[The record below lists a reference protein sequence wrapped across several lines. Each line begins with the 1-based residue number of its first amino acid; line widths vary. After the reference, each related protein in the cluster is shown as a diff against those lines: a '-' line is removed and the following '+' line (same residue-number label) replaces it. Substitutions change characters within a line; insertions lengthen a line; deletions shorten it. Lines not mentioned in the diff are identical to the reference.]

1 MLFNSLTFI
10 VFFAVVV
17 ALYWSIRSWNARKNL
32 LVTASYIFYG
42 AWNPPFAALLFSTTA
57 MDFWLG
63 RQIATAKNLSSHRAW
78 LIGSVCM
85 NLSMLGFFKYGNFLL
100 ENFQWLIARIGIIYH
115 PPHLDILLPV
125 GISFYTFHSLSY
137 TLDIYRGV
145 LQPTRSLRD
154 FVLAVSFFP
163 QLVAGPIV
171 RAGDF
176 LPQLVRPPHLR
187 LGQFLWGLLLMTLGL
202 FEKIVVADTLLS
214 GSADRIFGYGGPLI
228 ALDSWIGVLAFAGQI
243 FFDFA
248 GYSTCAIGAALC
260 LGFHLKDNF
269 RFPYAAIG
277 FSDFWRRWH
286 ISLSTFLRDYVYIPL
301 GGNRVGWTRAAI
313 NLVIVMFL
321 GGLWHGAAWTFV
333 VWGLLHGFYLVIE
346 HASRA
351 LIGERAWTDPF
362 AVKLLLGLVTYGAVC
377 LAWVFFRA
385 SDFTIATRML
395 RGMFGGH
402 PHGDAILATREM
414 LQIGIVTF
422 FMMLAHWSLRETNI
436 ETAVTRLPRWIVT
449 TAWALMACAI
459 ILTQGSSNAFIYF
472 QFSAHPSAAAFV
484 LPPTDGSR
492 ERPRRSTARVR
503 APDHANSLARHHCYC
518 CVGRYR
524 RCVCLGILL
533 PFDWLR
539 THSG

>member
-1 MLFNSLTFI
+1 MLFNSLTFV

-17 ALYWSIRSWNARKNL
+17 TAYWSIRSWNVRKNV
-32 LVTASYIFYG
+32 LVVASYIFYG

-63 RQIATAKNLSSHRAW
+63 SRMARAQGQRSRKLW
-78 LIGSVCM
+78 LVGSVAM

-100 ENFQWLIARIGIIYH
+100 ENFQWMMARIGVTYQ

-145 LQPTRSLRD
+145 LQPTKSLRD

-163 QLVAGPIV
+163 QLIAGPIV

-176 LPQLVRPPHLR
+176 LPQLVRAPGLR
-187 LGQFLWGLLLMTLGL
+187 MGQFLWGLLLMTLGL
-202 FEKIVVADTLLS
+202 FEKIVLADTMLS
-214 GSADRIFGYGGPLI
+214 GSADRVFSYGGPLV
-228 ALDSWIGVLAFAGQI
+228 ALDSWLGVIAFAGQI

-286 ISLSTFLRDYVYIPL
+286 ISLSTFLRDYLYIPL
-301 GGNRVGWTRAAI
+301 GGNQVRPVRAAI

-333 VWGLLHGFYLVIE
+333 VWGLLHGSYLVIE
-346 HASRA
+346 RVLRA
-351 LIGERAWTDPF
+351 LFEKKVWANNF
-362 AVKLLLGLVTYGAVC
+362 AVRLLAGAGTYAAVC
-377 LAWVFFRA
+377 IAWVFFRA
-385 SDFTIATRML
+385 SDFAIATRML

-402 PHGDAILATREM
+402 AHADAILSTREM
-414 LQIGIVTF
+414 LEIGLVTAAMIF
-422 FMMLAHWSLRETNI
+422 VHWSLRESDI
-436 ETAVTRLPRWIVT
+436 ETAVTRLPRWVVT
-449 TAWALMACAI
+449 ITWALMGCAI
-459 ILTQGSSNAFIYF
+459 ILTQGNSNAFIYF
-472 QFSAHPSAAAFV
+472 QF
-484 LPPTDGSR
+484 
-492 ERPRRSTARVR
+492 
-503 APDHANSLARHHCYC
+503 
-518 CVGRYR
+518 
-524 RCVCLGILL
+524 
-533 PFDWLR
+533 
-539 THSG
+539 

>member
-1 MLFNSLTFI
+1 MDYWLGARI
-10 VFFAVVV
+10 AKAVTPR
-17 ALYWSIRSWNARKNL
+17 SKRSW
-32 LVTASYIFYG
+32 LVA
-42 AWNPPFAALLFSTTA
+42 
-57 MDFWLG
+57 
-63 RQIATAKNLSSHRAW
+63 
-78 LIGSVCM
+78 SVCM

-100 ENFQWLIARIGIIYH
+100 ENFQWLLARIGIIYH

-176 LPQLVRPPHLR
+176 LPQLVRPPRLR
-187 LGQFLWGLLLMTLGL
+187 LGQFLWGLALMTLGL

-286 ISLSTFLRDYVYIPL
+286 ISLSTFLRDYLYIPL
-301 GGNRVGWTRAAI
+301 GGNQVRPVRAAA

-333 VWGLLHGFYLVIE
+333 VWGLLHGSYLVIE
-346 HASRA
+346 RVVRVLFEKKAWTNNFATRA
-351 LIGERAWTDPF
+351 LAWL
-362 AVKLLLGLVTYGAVC
+362 ATYGAVC
-377 LAWVFFRA
+377 IAWVFFRA
-385 SDFTIATRML
+385 SDFTVASRML
-395 RGMFGGH
+395 GGMFGQH
-402 PHGDAILATREM
+402 TNGDAILTTREL
-414 LQIGIVTF
+414 LQIGSVTAGLIA
-422 FMMLAHWSLRETNI
+422 MHWAMRDNTF
-436 ETAVTRLPRWIVT
+436 ETAVMRLP
-449 TAWALMACAI
+449 AWTIAAIGSVMICAI

-472 QFSAHPSAAAFV
+472 QF
-484 LPPTDGSR
+484 
-492 ERPRRSTARVR
+492 
-503 APDHANSLARHHCYC
+503 
-518 CVGRYR
+518 
-524 RCVCLGILL
+524 
-533 PFDWLR
+533 
-539 THSG
+539 

>member
-1 MLFNSLTFI
+1 MLFNSLTFV

-17 ALYWSIRSWNARKNL
+17 TAYWSMRSWPARKNL
-32 LVTASYIFYG
+32 LVIASYIFYG

-63 RQIATAKNLSSHRAW
+63 MRIAKATQPRRRKLWMIA
-78 LIGSVCM
+78 SVAM

-100 ENFQWLIARIGIIYH
+100 ENFQWFMARIGIAYQ

-145 LQPTRSLRD
+145 LQPTKSLRD

-176 LPQLVRPPHLR
+176 LPQLADPPTR
-187 LGQFLWGLLLMTLGL
+187 RTGRFLWGLALMTLGL
-202 FEKIVVADTLLS
+202 FEKVVLADTLLS
-214 GSADRIFGYGGPLI
+214 GSADRIFSYGGPLI
-228 ALDSWIGVLAFAGQI
+228 ALDSWLGVIAFAGQI
-243 FFDFA
+243 FFDFT

-286 ISLSTFLRDYVYIPL
+286 ISLSTFLRDYLYIPL
-301 GGNRVGWTRAAI
+301 GGNQVQPLRAAI

-333 VWGLLHGFYLVIE
+333 VWGLLHGTYLVVE
-346 HASRA
+346 RVVRA
-351 LIGERAWTDPF
+351 LLENRPWANNRATR
-362 AVKLLLGLVTYGAVC
+362 ALAGVATYAAIC
-377 LAWVFFRA
+377 IAWVFFRA
-385 SDFTIATRML
+385 SDFTIARRML
-395 RGMFGGH
+395 FGMFGGH
-402 PHGDAILATREM
+402 AHGDAILSTREM
-414 LQIGIVTF
+414 LQIGIVTAG
-422 FMMLAHWSLRETNI
+422 MIVVHWSLRDSSI
-436 ETAVTRLPRWIVT
+436 ELAVTRLPRWIVT
-449 TAWALMACAI
+449 ALWAAMACAI
-459 ILTQGSSNAFIYF
+459 ILTQGNSNAFIYF
-472 QFSAHPSAAAFV
+472 QF
-484 LPPTDGSR
+484 
-492 ERPRRSTARVR
+492 
-503 APDHANSLARHHCYC
+503 
-518 CVGRYR
+518 
-524 RCVCLGILL
+524 
-533 PFDWLR
+533 
-539 THSG
+539 

>member
-1 MLFNSLTFI
+1 MLFNSLTFV
-10 VFFAVVV
+10 VFFVIVVT
-17 ALYWSIRSWNARKNL
+17 LYWSMNSWTARKNL
-32 LVTASYIFYG
+32 LVVASYIFYG
-42 AWNPPFAALLFSTTA
+42 AWNPPFAALLFGTTA

-63 RQIATAKNLSSHRAW
+63 RQMAKATDQHRKRRW
-78 LIGSVCM
+78 LVASVCM

-100 ENFQWLIARIGIIYH
+100 ENFQWLLARIGIIYQ

-145 LQPTRSLRD
+145 LKPTKSLRD
-154 FVLAVSFFP
+154 FILAVSFFP

-176 LPQLVRPPHLR
+176 LPQLVRPPALR
-187 LGQFLWGLLLMTLGL
+187 AGQFLWGLLLMTLGL
-202 FEKIVVADTLLS
+202 FEKIVLADTMLS
-214 GSADRIFGYGGPLI
+214 GSADRIFGYAGPLV
-228 ALDSWIGVLAFAGQI
+228 ALDSWLGVIAFAGQI

-286 ISLSTFLRDYVYIPL
+286 ISLSTFLRDYLYIPL

-333 VWGLLHGFYLVIE
+333 VWGLLHGSYLVIE

-351 LIGERAWTDPF
+351 LVGERAWTGNF
-362 AVKLLLGLVTYGAVC
+362 AVKLLLGFVTYGAVC

-385 SDFTIATRML
+385 SDFK
-395 RGMFGGH
+395 
-402 PHGDAILATREM
+402 
-414 LQIGIVTF
+414 IGR
-422 FMMLAHWSLRETNI
+422 AS
-436 ETAVTRLPRWIVT
+436 
-449 TAWALMACAI
+449 C
-459 ILTQGSSNAFIYF
+459 
-472 QFSAHPSAAAFV
+472 
-484 LPPTDGSR
+484 R
-492 ERPRRSTARVR
+492 ERVS
-503 APDHANSLARHHCYC
+503 
-518 CVGRYR
+518 
-524 RCVCLGILL
+524 
-533 PFDWLR
+533 
-539 THSG
+539 

>member
-10 VFFAVVV
+10 VFFTVVV
-17 ALYWSIRSWNARKNL
+17 TAYWSVRSWNARKNL
-32 LVTASYIFYG
+32 LVVASYIFYG

-63 RQIATAKNLSSHRAW
+63 ARIARAKGHHARRVW
-78 LIGSVCM
+78 LVASVCM

-100 ENFQWLIARIGIIYH
+100 ENFQWLMARIGVIYQ

-137 TLDIYRGV
+137 TLDVYRGV
-145 LQPTRSLRD
+145 MQPTKSLRD

-176 LPQLVRPPHLR
+176 LPQLLAPPKPQTGR
-187 LGQFLWGLLLMTLGL
+187 FLWGLALMTLGL
-202 FEKIVVADTLLS
+202 FEKVVLADTMLA
-214 GSADRIFGYGGPLI
+214 GSADRIFGYAGPLI
-228 ALDSWIGVLAFAGQI
+228 ALDSWMGVIAFAGQI

-286 ISLSTFLRDYVYIPL
+286 ISLSTFLRDYLYFPL
-301 GGNRVGWTRAAI
+301 GGSRVGWARAAI

-333 VWGLLHGFYLVIE
+333 VWGLLHGIYLVIE
-346 HASRA
+346 HVLRA
-351 LIGERAWTDPF
+351 FFGNKAWTDSL
-362 AVKLLLGLVTYGAVC
+362 AAKVLLGLVTYAAVC

-385 SDFTIATRML
+385 SDFATATRML

-402 PHGDAILATREM
+402 ANGDAILGTREM

-422 FMMLAHWSLRETNI
+422 FMMLAHWSLRDISI
-436 ETAVTRLPRWIVT
+436 EQAVERLPRWLVT
-449 TAWALMACAI
+449 AVWAVMACAI
-459 ILTQGSSNAFIYF
+459 ILTQGSSSAFIYF
-472 QFSAHPSAAAFV
+472 QF
-484 LPPTDGSR
+484 
-492 ERPRRSTARVR
+492 
-503 APDHANSLARHHCYC
+503 
-518 CVGRYR
+518 
-524 RCVCLGILL
+524 
-533 PFDWLR
+533 
-539 THSG
+539 

>member
-1 MLFNSLTFI
+1 MRFNSLTFVAVFVI
-10 VFFAVVV
+10 VL
-17 ALYWSIRSWNARKNL
+17 ALYWSIGSWTARKNL
-32 LVTASYIFYG
+32 LVVSSYIFYG

-63 RQIATAKNLSSHRAW
+63 RQIAKAKDRSRRAW
-78 LIGSVCM
+78 LVGSVCM

-100 ENFQWLIARIGIIYH
+100 ENFQWLLARIGIIYH

-176 LPQLVRPPHLR
+176 LPQLVRPPALR
-187 LGQFLWGLLLMTLGL
+187 VGQFLWGLALMTLGL
-202 FEKIVVADTLLS
+202 FEKIVLADMMLS
-214 GSADRIFGYGGPLI
+214 GSADRVFSYPGPLI
-228 ALDSWIGVLAFAGQI
+228 ALDSWTGVLAFAGPI

-286 ISLSTFLRDYVYIPL
+286 ISLSTFLRDYLYIPL
-301 GGNRVGWTRAAI
+301 GGNQVRPLHAAA

-333 VWGLLHGFYLVIE
+333 VWGLLHGSYLVIE
-346 HASRA
+346 RVFRVLFEAKRWASTLPVRVLA
-351 LIGERAWTDPF
+351 GF
-362 AVKLLLGLVTYGAVC
+362 ATYAAVC
-377 LAWVFFRA
+377 VAWVFFRA
-385 SDFTIATRML
+385 SDFTIASRML
-395 RGMFGGH
+395 GGMFGQH
-402 PHGDAILATREM
+402 PHGDAIFTTREL
-414 LQIGIVTF
+414 LQIGSVT
-422 FMMLAHWSLRETNI
+422 LALIAMHWAMRDDTF
-436 ETAVTRLPRWIVT
+436 ETAIMRLPH
-449 TAWALMACAI
+449 WAITVIGAAMACAVI
-459 ILTQGSSNAFIYF
+459 FTQGNSNAFIYF
-472 QFSAHPSAAAFV
+472 QF
-484 LPPTDGSR
+484 
-492 ERPRRSTARVR
+492 
-503 APDHANSLARHHCYC
+503 
-518 CVGRYR
+518 
-524 RCVCLGILL
+524 
-533 PFDWLR
+533 
-539 THSG
+539 

>member
-1 MLFNSLTFI
+1 MLFNSLTFV

-17 ALYWSIRSWNARKNL
+17 TAYWSMRSWNARKNL
-32 LVTASYIFYG
+32 LVVASYIFYG

-63 RQIATAKNLSSHRAW
+63 RQMARAKGGHSRRVW
-78 LIGSVCM
+78 LVASVCM

-100 ENFQWLIARIGIIYH
+100 ENFQWVLARGGIAYK
-115 PPHLDILLPV
+115 PPHLDLFLPI
-125 GISFYTFHSLSY
+125 GISFYTSHSLSY

-145 LQPTRSLRD
+145 LKPTRSLRD

-176 LPQLVRPPHLR
+176 LPQLHAPQPLR
-187 LGQFLWGLLLMTLGL
+187 EGQFLWGLLLMTLGL
-202 FEKIVVADTLLS
+202 FEKIVLADTMLS
-214 GSADRIFGYGGPLI
+214 GSADRIFGYAGPLV
-228 ALDSWIGVLAFAGQI
+228 ALDSWLGVMAFACQI

-286 ISLSTFLRDYVYIPL
+286 ISLSTFLRDYLYIPL
-301 GGNRVGWTRAAI
+301 GGNQVGWTRAAI

-333 VWGLLHGFYLVIE
+333 VWGLLHGSYLVIE
-346 HASRA
+346 RVLRVLFEKKRWADSLAVRVLA
-351 LIGERAWTDPF
+351 GF
-362 AVKLLLGLVTYGAVC
+362 ATYAAVC
-377 LAWVFFRA
+377 IAWVFFRA
-385 SDFTIATRML
+385 SDFTIAMRML

-402 PHGDAILATREM
+402 AHGDAILATREM
-414 LQIGIVTF
+414 LEIGLVT
-422 FMMLAHWSLRETNI
+422 
-436 ETAVTRLPRWIVT
+436 
-449 TAWALMACAI
+449 ACM
-459 ILTQGSSNAFIYF
+459 
-472 QFSAHPSAAAFV
+472 
-484 LPPTDGSR
+484 
-492 ERPRRSTARVR
+492 
-503 APDHANSLARHHCYC
+503 
-518 CVGRYR
+518 
-524 RCVCLGILL
+524 
-533 PFDWLR
+533 
-539 THSG
+539 

>member
-1 MLFNSLTFI
+1 MLFNSLTFV
-10 VFFAVVV
+10 VFFVVV
-17 ALYWSIRSWNARKNL
+17 VTAYWSIHSWTARKNL

-63 RQIATAKNLSSHRAW
+63 RQIAKAKDQSRRVW
-78 LIGSVCM
+78 LVGSVCM

-100 ENFQWLIARIGIIYH
+100 ENFQWLLARIGIIYH
-115 PPHLDILLPV
+115 PPHLDILFPV

-137 TLDIYRGV
+137 TLDVYRGV
-145 LQPTRSLRD
+145 LQPTKSLRD

-176 LPQLVRPPHLR
+176 LPQLVTPLGLR
-187 LGQFLWGLLLMTLGL
+187 TGQFLWGLLLMTLGL
-202 FEKIVVADTLLS
+202 FEKIVLADTMLS
-214 GSADRIFGYGGPLI
+214 GSADRIFGYPAPLV
-228 ALDSWIGVLAFAGQI
+228 ALDSWLGVMAFAGQI

-248 GYSTCAIGAALC
+248 GYSICAIGAALC

-286 ISLSTFLRDYVYIPL
+286 ISLSTFLRDYLYIPL
-301 GGNRVGWTRAAI
+301 GGNQVRPVRAAI

-333 VWGLLHGFYLVIE
+333 VWGLLHGSYLVIE
-346 HASRA
+346 RVIRVFFEDARWA
-351 LIGERAWTDPF
+351 KNF
-362 AVKLLLGLVTYGAVC
+362 ATKLLDGLATYTAVC
-377 LAWVFFRA
+377 FDRVFFRA

-402 PHGDAILATREM
+402 PPRDAILSTREM
-414 LQIGIVTF
+414 FQ
-422 FMMLAHWSLRETNI
+422 
-436 ETAVTRLPRWIVT
+436 TRI
-449 TAWALMACAI
+449 
-459 ILTQGSSNAFIYF
+459 
-472 QFSAHPSAAAFV
+472 V
-484 LPPTDGSR
+484 LPWW
-492 ERPRRSTARVR
+492 V
-503 APDHANSLARHHCYC
+503 
-518 CVGRYR
+518 
-524 RCVCLGILL
+524 
-533 PFDWLR
+533 
-539 THSG
+539 

>member
-1 MLFNSLTFI
+1 MLFNSLTFV
-10 VFFAVVV
+10 VFFTVVV
-17 ALYWSIRSWNARKNL
+17 TAYWSVRSWNVRKNL
-32 LVTASYIFYG
+32 LVVASYIFYG

-63 RQIATAKNLSSHRAW
+63 SRIARAKGRHSRRMW
-78 LIGSVCM
+78 LVGSVCM

-100 ENFQWLIARIGIIYH
+100 QNFQWLLAHIGIIYQ

-145 LQPTRSLRD
+145 LQPTKSLRD
-154 FVLAVSFFP
+154 FILAVSFFP

-176 LPQLVRPPHLR
+176 LPQLVTAPGLR
-187 LGQFLWGLLLMTLGL
+187 MGQFLWGLLLMTLGL
-202 FEKIVVADTLLS
+202 FEKIVLADTMLS
-214 GSADRIFGYGGPLI
+214 GSADRVFSYAGPLV
-228 ALDSWIGVLAFAGQI
+228 ALDSWLGVMAFAGQI

-248 GYSTCAIGAALC
+248 GYSICAIGAALC

-286 ISLSTFLRDYVYIPL
+286 ISLSTFLRDYLYIPL
-301 GGNRVGWTRAAI
+301 GGNQVRPVRAAI

-333 VWGLLHGFYLVIE
+333 VWGLLHGSYLVT
-346 HASRA
+346 
-351 LIGERAWTDPF
+351 ERVIRVFFEDAPWANNF
-362 AVKLLLGLVTYGAVC
+362 ATKFLAGLATYTAVC
-377 LAWVFFRA
+377 IAWVFFRA

-402 PHGDAILATREM
+402 AHGDAILSTREM

-422 FMMLAHWSLRETNI
+422 FMILVHWSLRESNI
-436 ETAVTRLPRWIVT
+436 ETAVTRLPPWVVT
-449 TAWALMACAI
+449 AAWALMACAI

-472 QFSAHPSAAAFV
+472 QF
-484 LPPTDGSR
+484 
-492 ERPRRSTARVR
+492 
-503 APDHANSLARHHCYC
+503 
-518 CVGRYR
+518 
-524 RCVCLGILL
+524 
-533 PFDWLR
+533 
-539 THSG
+539 